1 MGLLDPHGGCRSPH
15 GPPDQLSTQVS
26 IILPTPAKPG
36 FFFARPIPTGY
47 ISGMTNTTSL
57 WLAIFIAAAIT
68 VDLYFDLGGAI
79 FLLRKLIDLIE
90 WLSFWR

>member
-1 MGLLDPHGGCRSPH
+1 
-15 GPPDQLSTQVS
+15 
-26 IILPTPAKPG
+26 
-36 FFFARPIPTGY
+36 
-47 ISGMTNTTSL
+47 MTNTTSL